1 MKQPGRSERFR
12 TTFESKALGQTD
24 FRIERGTAVTLLL
37 CGVEQG
43 VMRDLDETDL
53 EILQLLLSNARRPY
67 SDIADV
73 VGLSAPAVSDRV
85 DRLEEVGVIQRFTL
99 DVDRSQLR
107 TGIPVLVSLD
117 VGGDA
122 QSVAS
127 TRATLLDAGAVEH
140 VFTTAEADL
149 VVFARVPDNDIAS
162 WLADTVTEDVV
173 DEFEVTLLAGA
184 DWSPDLGG
192 TEFALTCA
200 QCGNTVDSEGTAA
213 RIDGD
218 LYQFCCPSCEARF
231 EEKYEQLRQE
241 AD

>member
-1 MKQPGRSERFR
+1 
-12 TTFESKALGQTD
+12 
-24 FRIERGTAVTLLL
+24 
-37 CGVEQG
+37 
-43 VMRDLDETDL
+43 MRDLDETDL
-53 EILQLLLSNARRPY
+53 EILQLLTANARRPY

-85 DRLEEVGVIQRFTL
+85 ARLQEMGIINRFTL

-107 TGIPVLVSLD
+107 AGIPVLITLD
-117 VGGDA
+117 I
-122 QSVAS
+122 AS
-127 TRATLLDAGAVEH
+127 TGPGVPSVKEHLLNDSAVEH

-162 WLADTVTEDVV
+162 WLTDTL
-173 DEFEVTLLAGA
+173 DEGAFDDFGVTLLAGA

-200 QCGNTVDSEGTAA
+200 QCGNTVDSEGTAT
-213 RIDGD
+213 RIDGE

-231 EEKYEQLRQE
+231 EEKYEQLQQG